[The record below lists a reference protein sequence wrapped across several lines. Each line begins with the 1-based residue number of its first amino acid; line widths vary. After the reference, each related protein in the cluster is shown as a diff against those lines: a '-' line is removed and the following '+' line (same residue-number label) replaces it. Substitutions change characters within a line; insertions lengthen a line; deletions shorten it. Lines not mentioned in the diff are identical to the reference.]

1 MFNKKFKKYIC
12 ISVGIVG
19 TSFVGLKALA
29 KYKKGSY
36 IYQNSLKEQ
45 NPFEGKKVIFVN
57 DENVKENA
65 DGVSGYL
72 EEIGDSDFV
81 PSFYDKYI
89 KRTMDVV
96 LSFGGL
102 VVLSPVFAGVAL
114 AIMIEDPGPVFFT
127 QKRVGQNK
135 KYFTLHK
142 FRSMKLST
150 PHDVPTHQLE
160 NPEQYI
166 TKIGK
171 FIRAHSLDELPQI
184 WDIFVGNM
192 SVIGPRPALWNQD
205 LLIAERD
212 KYNANDVKPG
222 LTGWAQ
228 INGRDELEIEEK
240 ARLDGEYVQKESLLF
255 DTKCFIGTIS
265 KVGHDDSVVEGGTR
279 EMSEKKK
286 WDFTTGKS
294 KEELIGNIGFGEP
307 VEVDRTQVKKVLI
320 TGAGSYIGEAFENYT
335 RENYADN
342 FQIDTVDMLDDI
354 WRTKDFSKY
363 DIVYHVA
370 GIAHADVGNVS
381 DDVKQKYYE
390 INTGLTL
397 EVAEKA
403 KKEGVKEFVFM
414 SSMIVYGDSVPFG
427 KKKVVDETTLPVPA
441 NFYGN
446 SKFQADVAVREMAD
460 EKFKVIVLRPP
471 MIYGKGS
478 KGNYPILAKMAR
490 KLPVFPEVINE
501 RSMLHID
508 NLCEFLCQIMLI
520 KLFTLEAVV
529 LIPQNPAWTKTSD
542 MVKKIAEVS
551 GKRIITTKLFTP
563 AIKLCGKIPG
573 KISDL
578 VNKAF
583 GNSTYAL
590 AMSQYEGTVADN
602 EYAIGYV
609 SLGSLNDSVKALKI
623 DGAEATAENIENG
636 SYKVSRPFNIA
647 VKKDLNNEVAKDFMS
662 FIMSTEGQKVV
673 ADEKYIAVADV
684 KDYAGTK
691 PSGSCVVGGSSSVS
705 PLMEKLIE
713 AYKAVNPNASI
724 ELQTSDSTTGMT
736 STIEGSYDIGMAS
749 RELKEEEAAELEPTV
764 IATDGIAVIVNN
776 ANPLDELSADQVKDI
791 YVGNVSTWDEVTK

>member
-1 MFNKKFKKYIC
+1 MMMLNKKFKKYIC

-294 KEELIGNIGFGEP
+294 KEELIGNIGFGGLYTVYIPEDYEVHEWDNAKEQAEFLKEMEDTERYKILLSHIP
-307 VEVDRTQVKKVLI
+307 NTWMYYDTAATFDLDLIFTGHAHGGQAILPFVGGLYAPDMGYFPGRLSGVYEKGHTQVILSRGLGSNTEVIPRFNNIPEIVEV
-320 TGAGSYIGEAFENYT
+320 
-335 RENYADN
+335 
-342 FQIDTVDMLDDI
+342 
-354 WRTKDFSKY
+354 
-363 DIVYHVA
+363 
-370 GIAHADVGNVS
+370 
-381 DDVKQKYYE
+381 
-390 INTGLTL
+390 
-397 EVAEKA
+397 
-403 KKEGVKEFVFM
+403 
-414 SSMIVYGDSVPFG
+414 
-427 KKKVVDETTLPVPA
+427 
-441 NFYGN
+441 
-446 SKFQADVAVREMAD
+446 
-460 EKFKVIVLRPP
+460 
-471 MIYGKGS
+471 
-478 KGNYPILAKMAR
+478 
-490 KLPVFPEVINE
+490 
-501 RSMLHID
+501 
-508 NLCEFLCQIMLI
+508 
-520 KLFTLEAVV
+520 
-529 LIPQNPAWTKTSD
+529 
-542 MVKKIAEVS
+542 
-551 GKRIITTKLFTP
+551 
-563 AIKLCGKIPG
+563 
-573 KISDL
+573 
-578 VNKAF
+578 
-583 GNSTYAL
+583 
-590 AMSQYEGTVADN
+590 
-602 EYAIGYV
+602 
-609 SLGSLNDSVKALKI
+609 
-623 DGAEATAENIENG
+623 
-636 SYKVSRPFNIA
+636 
-647 VKKDLNNEVAKDFMS
+647 
-662 FIMSTEGQKVV
+662 
-673 ADEKYIAVADV
+673 
-684 KDYAGTK
+684 
-691 PSGSCVVGGSSSVS
+691 
-705 PLMEKLIE
+705 
-713 AYKAVNPNASI
+713 
-724 ELQTSDSTTGMT
+724 
-736 STIEGSYDIGMAS
+736 
-749 RELKEEEAAELEPTV
+749 ELK
-764 IATDGIAVIVNN
+764 
-776 ANPLDELSADQVKDI
+776 
-791 YVGNVSTWDEVTK
+791 

>member
-1 MFNKKFKKYIC
+1 MMMFNKKFKKYIC

-370 GIAHADVGNVS
+370 GIAHADVGNAVIS
-381 DDVKQKYYE
+381 HGWRIIY
-390 INTGLTL
+390 ICALW
-397 EVAEKA
+397 
-403 KKEGVKEFVFM
+403 FVFDVLPEIKVKSWM
-414 SSMIVYGDSVPFG
+414 KNSFFLYCSHLMVLQCFQRVIDLILEKIGIAGGVLSIIEYIIVPWMIIG
-427 KKKVVDETTLPVPA
+427 LLL
-441 NFYGN
+441 
-446 SKFQADVAVREMAD
+446 
-460 EKFKVIVLRPP
+460 VI
-471 MIYGKGS
+471 
-478 KGNYPILAKMAR
+478 A
-490 KLPVFPEVINE
+490 
-501 RSMLHID
+501 
-508 NLCEFLCQIMLI
+508 EFLKRYTPDIW
-520 KLFTLEAVV
+520 KLFT
-529 LIPQNPAWTKTSD
+529 
-542 MVKKIAEVS
+542 
-551 GKRIITTKLFTP
+551 
-563 AIKLCGKIPG
+563 
-573 KISDL
+573 
-578 VNKAF
+578 
-583 GNSTYAL
+583 
-590 AMSQYEGTVADN
+590 
-602 EYAIGYV
+602 
-609 SLGSLNDSVKALKI
+609 
-623 DGAEATAENIENG
+623 
-636 SYKVSRPFNIA
+636 
-647 VKKDLNNEVAKDFMS
+647 
-662 FIMSTEGQKVV
+662 
-673 ADEKYIAVADV
+673 
-684 KDYAGTK
+684 
-691 PSGSCVVGGSSSVS
+691 GGR
-705 PLMEKLIE
+705 
-713 AYKAVNPNASI
+713 
-724 ELQTSDSTTGMT
+724 G
-736 STIEGSYDIGMAS
+736 
-749 RELKEEEAAELEPTV
+749 
-764 IATDGIAVIVNN
+764 
-776 ANPLDELSADQVKDI
+776 
-791 YVGNVSTWDEVTK
+791 